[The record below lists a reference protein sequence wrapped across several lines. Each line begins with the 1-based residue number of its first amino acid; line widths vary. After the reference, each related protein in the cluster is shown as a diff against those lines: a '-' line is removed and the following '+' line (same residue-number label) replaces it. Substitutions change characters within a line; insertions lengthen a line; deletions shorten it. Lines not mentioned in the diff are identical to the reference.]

1 MRLLHSAFLI
11 FNPWRRSADENKL
24 TCAFVSW
31 PCADYLAK
39 PAIDPLEWCIL
50 FLRPWKGKQKC
61 VKFFCYNYRWNE
73 PDRAGLFIL
82 AVGSSNNRVKK
93 ALAKRRT
100 RVLRTA
106 QTRDRTFF
114 RILCLYCFFS
124 VFNEKVR
131 QPQGEMKHKGGY
143 FYFYFSSQEIS
154 YPKEKEKLLLSFIF
168 QLIQPNDACASPK
181 TTSRIWKKKKQVN
194 VFSFLSLSKEH
205 QGNPVVHFS
214 RSLSLSYFLG
224 REMA

>member
-93 ALAKRRT
+93 TLAKRRT

-131 QPQGEMKHKGGY
+131 QPQGEMKHKGGGA
-143 FYFYFSSQEIS
+143 I
-154 YPKEKEKLLLSFIF
+154 FIF
-168 QLIQPNDACASPK
+168 LVKKYHTP
-181 TTSRIWKKKKQVN
+181 KKKRN
-194 VFSFLSLSKEH
+194 CYCLLFFS
-205 QGNPVVHFS
+205 
-214 RSLSLSYFLG
+214 
-224 REMA
+224 